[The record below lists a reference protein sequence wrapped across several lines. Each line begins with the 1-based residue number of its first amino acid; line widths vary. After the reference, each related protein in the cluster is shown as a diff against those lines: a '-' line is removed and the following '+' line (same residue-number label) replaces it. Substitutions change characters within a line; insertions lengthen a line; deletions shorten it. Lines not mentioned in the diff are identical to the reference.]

1 MDKDFFEKIVEMN
14 RKREKRIAKIEIIM
28 NPIGFN
34 ARVTIDRESCEHS
47 LNMKGIDCEDYLKL
61 FKKHLDKPL
70 KAMLDEL
77 NDMELE
83 NLEKNL

>member
-34 ARVTIDRESCEHS
+34 VRATIDRESCEHS
-47 LNMKGIDCEDYLKL
+47 LITKGIDCEDYLKL
-61 FKKHLDKPL
+61 FKKHLDKPI
-70 KAMLDEL
+70 KEMLDEL
-77 NDMELE
+77 NDMEFK
-83 NLEKNL
+83 NLERG

>member
-1 MDKDFFEKIVEMN
+1 
-14 RKREKRIAKIEIIM
+14 
-28 NPIGFN
+28 
-34 ARVTIDRESCEHS
+34 
-47 LNMKGIDCEDYLKL
+47 MKGIDCEDYLKL

-83 NLEKNL
+83 NLERE

>member
-34 ARVTIDRESCEHS
+34 VRATIDRESCVHS
-47 LNMKGIDCEDYLKL
+47 LNMKGIDCVDYL
-61 FKKHLDKPL
+61 
-70 KAMLDEL
+70 
-77 NDMELE
+77 
-83 NLEKNL
+83 